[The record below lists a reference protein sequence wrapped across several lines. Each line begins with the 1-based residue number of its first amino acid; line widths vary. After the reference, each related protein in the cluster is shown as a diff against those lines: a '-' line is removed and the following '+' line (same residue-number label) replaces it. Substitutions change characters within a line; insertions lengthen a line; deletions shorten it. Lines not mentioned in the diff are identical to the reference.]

1 MLLTHSRGKIER
13 SKKENLALWYTGQ
26 YPDQFRSNV
35 QIQKRNFVTFCHL
48 SFIIHLIAR
57 PLTKY
62 LLSRIYI
69 CKWIYTRQSA
79 PELHFPIAQVALWR
93 GARQDWPSISIFPP
107 PFYIK
112 HQDFGAHWA
121 RKAQLGQ
128 VSPRGWIDRMAC
140 SRSVVVGHVKL
151 PSIPNDLMMLTGRL
165 YQDA

>member
-1 MLLTHSRGKIER
+1 MVLRQTICSR
-13 SKKENLALWYTGQ
+13 T
-26 YPDQFRSNV
+26 PFSN
-35 QIQKRNFVTFCHL
+35 
-48 SFIIHLIAR
+48 
-57 PLTKY
+57 
-62 LLSRIYI
+62 
-69 CKWIYTRQSA
+69 CKGCTLR
-79 PELHFPIAQVALWR
+79 R

-121 RKAQLGQ
+121 RKVQLGQ